1 MDIWIWKGKW
11 KGKWKGNGNRN
22 GKEMEIEMERK
33 MEINKKSCLPGIGFE
48 PMTSGL

>member
-1 MDIWIWKGKW
+1 MDIWIYGYGKEN
-11 KGKWKGNGNRN
+11 GKEN

>member
-1 MDIWIWKGKW
+1 MDMERKIKIEMERK
-11 KGKWKGNGNRN
+11 
-22 GKEMEIEMERK
+22 MEIEMERK

>member
-1 MDIWIWKGKW
+1 MGVWVYGCMGVWVYGCRKI
-11 KGKWKGNGNRN
+11 
-22 GKEMEIEMERK
+22 EMQIKIEME

>member
-1 MDIWIWKGKW
+1 MDMDVRIIKIKIER
-11 KGKWKGNGNRN
+11 KM
-22 GKEMEIEMERK
+22 EMERKIEMQRK

>member
-1 MDIWIWKGKW
+1 MDVRKIKMEK
-11 KGKWKGNGNRN
+11 KM
-22 GKEMEIEMERK
+22 EMK

>member
-1 MDIWIWKGKW
+1 MGVWVYGCRKIK
-11 KGKWKGNGNRN
+11 
-22 GKEMEIEMERK
+22 IEMQME